1 MMNEKYQILDAN
13 GGVDYKA
20 YSAARSVLRKR
31 LVRLVAKQPDNA
43 RAANILQKLR
53 QQMKVED
60 IRAMSE
66 SAQKRAAEKIMG
78 WLGAGSLSLTGV
90 REQTKKAL
98 ATLESHGYTGLSADD
113 LPKWGKAAKL
123 AQYAASSQQVKYETA
138 LHIFYSKSENDLDTA
153 MSELLDSQS
162 KAEAV
167 EIFNEL
173 ITK

>member
-1 MMNEKYQILDAN
+1 MIDKYQILDAS

-31 LVRLVAKQPDNA
+31 LERLVAKQPDNA
-43 RAANILQKLR
+43 RAANILQKLK
-53 QQMKVED
+53 QQMTVKD
-60 IRAMSE
+60 IRAMSDT
-66 SAQKRAAEKIMG
+66 AQKRAAEKIMG
-78 WLGAGSLSLTGV
+78 WLGAGSLSITAV

-123 AQYAASSQQVKYETA
+123 AQYAASSKHIKYETA
-138 LHIFYSKSENDLDTA
+138 LQIFYSKNESDLDTA
-153 MSELLDSQS
+153 QSELLDAQS

>member
-1 MMNEKYQILDAN
+1 MIDQYQILDDS

-31 LVRLVAKQPDNA
+31 LERLVAKQPDNA
-43 RAANILQKLR
+43 RAANILQKLK
-53 QQMKVED
+53 QQMTVKD
-60 IRAMSE
+60 IRSMSE
-66 SAQKRAAEKIMG
+66 PAQKRAAEKIMG
-78 WLGAGSLSLTGV
+78 WLSAGSLSITAM

-113 LPKWGKAAKL
+113 LPKWGKAAKM
-123 AQYAASSQQVKYETA
+123 AQYAASSKHIKYETA
-138 LHIFYSKSENDLDTA
+138 LQIFYSKNESDLDTA

-167 EIFNEL
+167 EIFNQL
-173 ITK
+173 IRT

>member
-31 LVRLVAKQPDNA
+31 LERLVAKQPDNA
-43 RAANILQKLR
+43 RAANILQKLK
-53 QQMKVED
+53 QQMTVKD
-60 IRAMSE
+60 IRSMSGP
-66 SAQKRAAEKIMG
+66 AQKRAVEKIMG
-78 WLGAGSLSLTGV
+78 WLSAGSLSITGV

-98 ATLESHGYTGLSADD
+98 ATLESHGYTGLSAGD

-138 LHIFYSKSENDLDTA
+138 LHIFYRKSENDLDIS
-153 MSELLDSQS
+153 MSELLDYKS
-162 KAEAV
+162 KAESV
-167 EIFNEL
+167 YIFIQV

>member
-1 MMNEKYQILDAN
+1 MLDKYQILNATS
-13 GGVDYKA
+13 GVDYKA

-31 LVRLVAKQPDNA
+31 LERLVAKQPDNA
-43 RAANILQKLR
+43 RAANILQKLK
-53 QQMKVED
+53 QQMTVKD

-66 SAQKRAAEKIMG
+66 PAQKRAAEKIMG
-78 WLGAGSLSLTGV
+78 WLGAGSLSITGV

-98 ATLESHGYTGLSADD
+98 ETLESHGYTGLSADD

-123 AQYAASSQQVKYETA
+123 AQYAASSKHIKYETA
-138 LHIFYSKSENDLDTA
+138 LQIFYSKNESDLDTA

>member
-1 MMNEKYQILDAN
+1 MNEKYQIFNAN
-13 GGVDYKA
+13 GRVDYKA

-31 LVRLVAKQPDNA
+31 LERLVSKQADNA
-43 RAANILQKLR
+43 RAANILQKLK
-53 QQMKVED
+53 QQMTVKD

-78 WLGAGSLSLTGV
+78 WLGAGSLSITGV
-90 REQTKKAL
+90 REQTRKAL

-123 AQYAASSQQVKYETA
+123 AQYAASSKHIKYDTA
-138 LHIFYSKSENDLDTA
+138 LQIFYSKNESDLDRA

>member
-20 YSAARSVLRKR
+20 YSAVRSVLRKR
-31 LVRLVAKQPDNA
+31 LERLVSKQPYNA
-43 RAANILQKLR
+43 RAANILQKLK
-53 QQMKVED
+53 QQMTVKD
-60 IRAMSE
+60 IRSMSE

-78 WLGAGSLSLTGV
+78 WLGAGSLSLTAV

-98 ATLESHGYTGLSADD
+98 ATLESHGYTGLSAND

-123 AQYAASSQQVKYETA
+123 AQYAASSKCIKYETA
-138 LHIFYSKSENDLDTA
+138 LQIFYSKNESDLDTT

-167 EIFNEL
+167 EIFNQL
-173 ITK
+173 IMK

>member
-1 MMNEKYQILDAN
+1 MIDKYQILDAS

-20 YSAARSVLRKR
+20 YSAARSILRKR
-31 LVRLVAKQPDNA
+31 LERLVAKQPDNA
-43 RAANILQKLR
+43 RAANILQKLK
-53 QQMKVED
+53 QQMTVKD

-66 SAQKRAAEKIMG
+66 PAQKRAVEKIMG
-78 WLGAGSLSLTGV
+78 WLGAGSLSITGV

-123 AQYAASSQQVKYETA
+123 AQYAASSKHIKYETA
-138 LHIFYSKSENDLDTA
+138 LQIFYSKNESDLDTA

>member
-1 MMNEKYQILDAN
+1 MNEKYQILDAK

-31 LVRLVAKQPDNA
+31 LERLVAKQPDNT
-43 RAANILQKLR
+43 RAANILQKLK
-53 QQMKVED
+53 QQMTVKD

-66 SAQKRAAEKIMG
+66 PAQKRAAEKIMG
-78 WLGAGSLSLTGV
+78 WLGAGSLSLTAV

-123 AQYAASSQQVKYETA
+123 AQYAASSKHIKYETA
-138 LHIFYSKSENDLDTA
+138 LQIFYGENESDLDTA

-167 EIFNEL
+167 EIFNQL

>member
-1 MMNEKYQILDAN
+1 MLDKYQILNAS

-31 LVRLVAKQPDNA
+31 LERLVAKQPDNA
-43 RAANILQKLR
+43 RAANILQKLK
-53 QQMKVED
+53 QQMTVKD
-60 IRAMSE
+60 IRSMSE

-78 WLGAGSLSLTGV
+78 WLGAGSLSLTAV

-113 LPKWGKAAKL
+113 LPKWGKAAKM
-123 AQYAASSQQVKYETA
+123 AQYAASSKHIKYETA
-138 LHIFYSKSENDLDTA
+138 LQIFYSKNESDLDTT

-173 ITK
+173 IMK

>member
-1 MMNEKYQILDAN
+1 MNEKYKILDAS

-31 LVRLVAKQPDNA
+31 LERLVAKQPDNA
-43 RAANILQKLR
+43 RAANILQKLK
-53 QQMKVED
+53 QQMTVKD

-66 SAQKRAAEKIMG
+66 SAQKRAAEKVMG
-78 WLGAGSLSLTGV
+78 WLGAGSLSITAV

-123 AQYAASSQQVKYETA
+123 AQYAASSKHIKYETA
-138 LHIFYSKSENDLDTA
+138 LQIFYSKDESDLDIA
-153 MSELLDSQS
+153 QSELLDAQS

-173 ITK
+173 IMK

>member
-1 MMNEKYQILDAN
+1 MLDKYQILNAS

-31 LVRLVAKQPDNA
+31 LERLVAKQPDNA
-43 RAANILQKLR
+43 RAANILQKLK
-53 QQMKVED
+53 QQMTVKD

-66 SAQKRAAEKIMG
+66 PAQKRAVEKIMG
-78 WLGAGSLSLTGV
+78 WLGAGSLSITGV

-123 AQYAASSQQVKYETA
+123 AQYAASSKHIKYETA
-138 LHIFYSKSENDLDTA
+138 LQIFYSKNESDLDTA

>member
-1 MMNEKYQILDAN
+1 MIDKYQILDAS

-31 LVRLVAKQPDNA
+31 LERLVAKQPDNA
-43 RAANILQKLR
+43 RAANILQKLK
-53 QQMKVED
+53 QQMTVKD

-66 SAQKRAAEKIMG
+66 PAQKRTAEKIMG
-78 WLGAGSLSLTGV
+78 WLGAGSLSLTAV

-98 ATLESHGYTGLSADD
+98 ETLESHGYTGLSADD

-123 AQYAASSQQVKYETA
+123 AQYAASSKHIKYETA
-138 LHIFYSKSENDLDTA
+138 LQIFYGENESDLDTA
-153 MSELLDSQS
+153 MSELLDSKS

-167 EIFNEL
+167 EIFNQL
-173 ITK
+173 IRT

>member
-1 MMNEKYQILDAN
+1 MIDKYQILDAN

-31 LVRLVAKQPDNA
+31 LERLVAKQPDNA
-43 RAANILQKLR
+43 RAANILQKLK
-53 QQMKVED
+53 QQMTVKD

-78 WLGAGSLSLTGV
+78 WIGAGSLSITAV

-123 AQYAASSQQVKYETA
+123 AQYAASSKHIKYETA
-138 LHIFYSKSENDLDTA
+138 LQIFYSKDESDLDIA
-153 MSELLDSQS
+153 QSELLDAQS

-167 EIFNEL
+167 EIFNQL
-173 ITK
+173 IRT

>member
-20 YSAARSVLRKR
+20 YSASRSVLRKR
-31 LVRLVAKQPDNA
+31 LERLVAKQPDNA
-43 RAANILQKLR
+43 RAANILQKLK
-53 QQMKVED
+53 QQMTVKD

-66 SAQKRAAEKIMG
+66 PAQKRAAEKIMG
-78 WLGAGSLSLTGV
+78 WLGAGSLSITAV

-123 AQYAASSQQVKYETA
+123 AQYAASSKHIKYETA
-138 LHIFYSKSENDLDTA
+138 LQIFYSKNESDLDIS

-167 EIFNEL
+167 EIFNQL
-173 ITK
+173 IMK

>member
-1 MMNEKYQILDAN
+1 MMNEKYQILGAN
-13 GGVDYKA
+13 GEVNYKA

-31 LVRLVAKQPDNA
+31 LERLVAKQPDNA
-43 RAANILQKLR
+43 RASNILQKLK
-53 QQMKVED
+53 QQMTVKD

-66 SAQKRAAEKIMG
+66 SAQKRAVEKIMG
-78 WLGAGSLSLTGV
+78 WLGAGSLSLTAV

-123 AQYAASSQQVKYETA
+123 AQYAASSKHIKYETA
-138 LHIFYSKSENDLDTA
+138 LQIFYSKNESDLDTA

>member
-31 LVRLVAKQPDNA
+31 LERLVAKQPDNA
-43 RAANILQKLR
+43 RAANILQKLK
-53 QQMKVED
+53 QQMTVKD

-66 SAQKRAAEKIMG
+66 PAQKRAAEKIMG
-78 WLGAGSLSLTGV
+78 WLGAGSLSITAV

-98 ATLESHGYTGLSADD
+98 ETLESHGYTGLSADD

-123 AQYAASSQQVKYETA
+123 AQYAASSKHIKYETA
-138 LHIFYSKSENDLDTA
+138 LQIFYNKNESDLDIA
-153 MSELLDSQS
+153 QSELLDAQS

-167 EIFNEL
+167 EIFNQL
-173 ITK
+173 IRT